1 MKTFVGIILIVFSS
15 IFIHA
20 QSALERKLFE
30 LNDVIFEKI
39 ETPKG
44 FQSAYKLYVK
54 QPLDHADYS
63 KGFFYQKV
71 YLSHRNI
78 ESPTV
83 MITEGYE
90 RPTNRVYELTE
101 MLNANQVQI
110 EHRYYGESMPDSLDY
125 SYLNMRNATHDFHK
139 INFLLKSIY
148 PDDWICTGISKG
160 GQTTIFYRYF
170 FPYDVEVSVPYVAP
184 LNTSIEDKRI
194 YQFLNKVGDQK
205 CREKIISFQKK
216 LLSQR
221 EECLAKLK
229 WYVKGAD
236 LKFSYLTMEQAFE
249 YAVLE
254 YSFSFW
260 QWGTK
265 CEDIPNE
272 NSSNDVLLNHLI
284 EVSGLSFFS
293 DTDMKKYAS
302 HYYQAATE
310 LGYYGY
316 EIAPFKEL
324 IKTLPNKT
332 NPSAV
337 FAPKEVN
344 APFDAILTNKVYKWV
359 QEKGD
364 EFIYI
369 YGGNDTWTATGV
381 SENKNRNA
389 KWYVLEGKDHGQ
401 ARIKNLSENQK
412 SELLSTIQK
421 WLKEKQ

>member
-1 MKTFVGIILIVFSS
+1 MFYAHLIFS
-15 IFIHA
+15 
-20 QSALERKLFE
+20 QTVLEKKLFE

-44 FQSAYKLYVK
+44 FETAYKLWVK
-54 QPLDHADYS
+54 QPLDHADFS

-71 YLSHRNI
+71 FLSHRGKEN
-78 ESPTV
+78 PTV
-83 MITEGYE
+83 MVTEGYE
-90 RPTNRVYELTE
+90 RPNNRIYELTE
-101 MLNANQVQI
+101 LLNANQIQI
-110 EHRYYGESMPDSLDY
+110 EHRFYGESMPDTINY
-125 SYLNMRNATHDFHK
+125 KYLTMINATHDFHK
-139 INFLLKSIY
+139 INSLLKSIY
-148 PDDWICTGISKG
+148 TDDWISTGISKG

-194 YQFLNKVGDQK
+194 YQFLDKVGSKD
-205 CREKIISFQKK
+205 CRDKIIGIQKK
-216 LLSQR
+216 LLAQR
-221 EECLAKLK
+221 EESLGKLK

-236 LKFSYLTMEQAFE
+236 LKFNYLNLEQAFE

-260 QWGTK
+260 QWGGK
-265 CEDIPNE
+265 CEDIPDVNAG
-272 NSSNDVLLNHLI
+272 NDKLLNHLI
-284 EVSGLSFFS
+284 DVSGLAFFS
-293 DTDMKKYAS
+293 DSDMKKYES
-302 HYYQAATE
+302 HYYQAGTE

-316 EIAPFKEL
+316 DIAPFKGL
-324 IKTLPNKT
+324 LRALPEHT

-337 FAPKEVN
+337 FMPKGVS
-344 APFDAILTNKVYKWV
+344 APFDATLTNKVYKWA

-381 SENKNRNA
+381 KENKTRNS
-389 KWYVLEGKDHGQ
+389 KWYILEGKDHGQ
-401 ARIKNLSENQK
+401 ARIKNLPENQK
-412 SELLSTIQK
+412 SELISTIQK